1 MKSSNGKILAIAV
14 FTIALALVLAT
25 PVAAKLQVAVTV
37 YDTTD
42 PTIFYNEVVVDGDG
56 NDDDGMVNNEID
68 INSPYTPIP
77 GFSVQGSFHTS
88 KLGGLSLIT
97 SGESTVSNI
106 RDTTT
111 RAYVAVSDTDFNAP
125 ASLASVTGSGTF
137 TNAQGSTMYMGYFD
151 DPENTQGANNIFS
164 DFADFNANAASLT
177 PGDKI
182 SEFSFTAADNDE
194 SFAHDVDDIIVSDP
208 NPYSMTLVFD
218 FSLTPNGLLTARGQ
232 SMSKNQ
238 TSIPEFPSLAL
249 PAGMVIGLLGAVLL
263 IQRTREH

>member
-1 MKSSNGKILAIAV
+1 MKSSHGKILAIV
-14 FTIALALVLAT
+14 VLTIALVLAT
-25 PVAAKLQVAVTV
+25 PVAAQLQVAVTV

-42 PTIFYNEVVVDGDG
+42 PTIFYNEVVVDGDA
-56 NDDDGMVNNEID
+56 NDDDGIVNNQID

-88 KLGGLSLIT
+88 KLGGLSMIT

-137 TNAQGSTMYMGYFD
+137 TNAPGSTMYMGYFD
-151 DPENTQGANNIFS
+151 DPENTQGANFAFS
-164 DFADFNANAASLT
+164 DHADFLANAGSLT

-182 SEFSFTAADNDE
+182 SEFSFTAADNSE
-194 SFAHDVDDIIVSDP
+194 SFEHDIDDIVVSDP
-208 NPYSMTLVFD
+208 NPYSMTLLFD
-218 FSLTPNGLLTARGQ
+218 FTLTPNGLLTARGQ
-232 SMSKNQ
+232 SMSKSH
-238 TSIPEFPSLAL
+238 TIPEFPSLAL
-249 PAGMVIGLLGAVLL
+249 PAGMIVGLLGAVLL
-263 IQRTREH
+263 IKRTREN